1 MKRSTIVELAKA
13 VVEQDKVRQ
22 VDRKTLMWIMERIAD
37 DNRSGGYV
45 PKDIQ
50 KLIDEKEGEL
60 NEDTRRNCNWCGYQ
74 LIDEQVDPDLCGA
87 CYAQYL
93 KENGNV

>member
-1 MKRSTIVELAKA
+1 MKIITISRESLDSTNTPI
-13 VVEQDKVRQ
+13 DK
-22 VDRKTLMWIMERIAD
+22 D
-37 DNRSGGYV
+37 
-45 PKDIQ
+45 
-50 KLIDEKEGEL
+50 

-93 KENGNV
+93 KELNQ